1 MSASSS
7 AIAVCLY
14 VAAQFYQVPPG
25 VLLAILHVEGGA
37 VGQEV
42 GPNSNGS
49 YDLGP
54 MQINTLWLP
63 ELAEAWN
70 TDVRTARKMV
80 RDDGCTNIAAGAWI
94 LKQKISTTG
103 SLWGG
108 IAGYHSLTP
117 RYGNTYAS
125 KVASVM
131 RRHGLTDRMDQLASR

>member
-1 MSASSS
+1 MPASTS

-25 VLLAILHVEGGA
+25 VLMAIMHVEGGR

-42 GPNSNGS
+42 GPNVNGT

-54 MQINTLWLP
+54 MQINSSWLP

-70 TDVRTARKMV
+70 TDLSSARRTI
-80 RDDGCTNIAAGAWI
+80 RDDGCANIAAGAWI
-94 LKQKISTTG
+94 LRQKIVATG
-103 SLWGG
+103 NLWSG

-117 RYGNTYAS
+117 GIGDGYAM
-125 KVASVM
+125 KVAGVM
-131 RRHGLTDRMDQLASR
+131 RRHGLTDRMDQLATR